1 VVFDD
6 AFVNADP
13 ERLCGLQRVLDLG
26 AQRGLQVVVLTCD
39 AATYDTLGVG
49 ITRIQRPGGE

>member
-1 VVFDD
+1 
-6 AFVNADP
+6 
-13 ERLCGLQRVLDLG
+13 VLDLG